1 MVFPREAPHN
11 TLRCNTYQF
20 FSEKNKI
27 LVTPKT
33 MIMNIKNLVKSFT
46 VKCFAILL
54 VSLLS
59 LHTASAQV
67 DLLVSTEAT
76 SDGNLKLD
84 SIKTGKNFIFVIDYS
99 ISSLTTNGTNV
110 KIQVPLPANLT
121 VAPGGT
127 SIAYDHSQISS
138 VTNVAG
144 LITANFINPIPAG
157 STGQMQ
163 ISLVYT
169 NGTTPN
175 GYTPLIITAIT
186 ANNANASPIYDTT
199 STKALANNNIVLS
212 KTAHN
217 YSTNPTLDGPF
228 TYDLSYTNSGGAE
241 GNLNLYHAKI
251 LDTLPVGV
259 VFVSA
264 TKFGSIVP
272 TTTVLGTGETVVSWD
287 WGAATLTGTGT
298 ASLTVKYTA
307 PTYAVN
313 STFENCASLTGD
325 IPVLPFVAGV
335 ATLAAAPE
343 IRACANGHL
352 VASSSGVNNNGSG
365 TTSHIPGL
373 CPGVV
378 MAGSAVD
385 FKTGWTNSGNTNL
398 DFVEIITNIDPN
410 IDVTSVFAKKVSNPV
425 PGSAVPQV
433 KVYEYYELNNSGTW
447 IAVSG
452 SPFDNTTMS
461 NSYAVTLLPTD
472 FISKV
477 KIRVEPDVDEIGP
490 YFTQDLTYTGSIRTA
505 IPNGNPAGTIIQ
517 GSNNPGTCT
526 VTLSGT
532 QVNNCYQLNASAN
545 SAALPVSNACGNVH
559 IIGQAPVFSSLNKT
573 TTNGTSFGP
582 TNIVTYEISAKQL
595 GIGVAQNVSFTD
607 VLNAKLEYQ
616 AGTAQF
622 KLNSGGTYAPIGSVG
637 VSGQTLTFPI
647 ADVASGDQIFV
658 KFDAKVKDGT
668 APATIGNLATL
679 ASSNSYINA
688 GNPNTN
694 TKNITVISAAAY
706 TSQLGQNGCDTSYYV
721 YYPENAHATPQ
732 GKIKYRAL
740 LRNTG
745 NVGANNITMIDVFPF
760 IGDVRGSQ
768 YFANLSAPIT
778 FTDPSTTIYYN
789 TVSNPC
795 MPEFNPAINPAG
807 CNTANWSVTP
817 PVDITSV
824 TAIKIRRSAT
834 IAPLDSLVYTW
845 PMILP
850 VGVPANIT
858 MYNSYT
864 YQLNR
869 TDNSAQLLPAT
880 PNKVGMITDCV
891 SALGSLGNYAWVD
904 SNANGLQDESV
915 LAGINGLKVYLYKPG
930 LSNVVGGNDQVLLD
944 STFTANDFTG
954 RPGYYTFTN
963 LATGDYYV
971 KFPTI
976 EGKVFTKLDQTI
988 KTDNNSN
995 ADRSTGYSELVHIDV
1010 ALGGL
1015 DKDNPTI
1022 DAGYIVC
1029 TLNVVAQKTDI
1040 SCNAWV
1046 DGKIDLTVTGSR
1058 GGATYTWSDG
1068 QTIKDRAFLHAGNY
1082 SVQVIDSVGCT
1093 KSVSQ
1098 TIVEPIVLPAITGVN
1113 IICVDSTTT
1122 LHHVTPGGVWA
1133 INNTAIATINSS
1145 TGLLTGVGAGTAIVT
1160 YKINNSLCGTAYYYP
1175 NVQLCGPGGG
1185 VGGGGAGGL
1194 ESKSLG
1200 DAVAKRIFN
1209 NAINSLQGPVDY
1221 AKLPLINLNGTRNQI
1236 TGVGTQMQLRDILP
1250 QQLSSNAYQASVS
1263 TPTDIP
1269 SITNAKEV
1277 LSVDFNLN
1285 NKAKAVAF
1293 ATKTLGEV
1301 YDHTKSICD
1310 RLKGSELIG
1319 MQNVMVNGI
1328 SLVRYDLKNTEGVNE
1343 YAISFVIGAKTGR
1356 NNYTVQSTWLNKDYA
1371 SDEVMYN
1378 IQLWAV
1384 NTGLLMDMT
1393 TDILTRLKAS
1403 LPIDVIASNATLP
1416 KTYVTI
1422 GKREGTNLNLA
1433 ITNTQSVNSG
1443 YFEITETAHEQ
1454 GVSNTRKVPFTVSPN
1469 GKSTINLPVSDNY
1482 EASIGLYLNNQLQDV
1497 VFMADGTW
1505 GYDYNKATSTVKD
1518 FKITNDA
1525 SINSA
1530 NPDNFL
1536 LFRNMQI
1543 AATSPDYVSV
1553 YKVLRGAGAA
1563 QNLSDFKTFQF
1574 NASGEATN
1582 LRITLVKNGIS
1593 NWADQYSYTLPLTKD
1608 SKEYKISLSDFSSAA
1623 SKEKIDASD
1632 LTMALFSFEI
1642 ASARNT
1648 SFNGTISAAAFTKE
1662 DMVYN
1667 NSLLSKEIAVFP
1679 NPSTGRFNAIFKSD
1693 KANELTLKVTNAST
1707 GKLMFTK
1714 TVNAI
1719 KGENKVQVDISDNS
1733 LVNICVLTLEGTNT
1747 KYEPKK
1753 VIMNKQ

>member
-1 MVFPREAPHN
+1 
-11 TLRCNTYQF
+11 
-20 FSEKNKI
+20 
-27 LVTPKT
+27 
-33 MIMNIKNLVKSFT
+33 MNFKNLLKSFS
-46 VKCFAILL
+46 VKCFAIAL
-54 VSLLS
+54 VSLLIVNI
-59 LHTASAQV
+59 ASAQV

-76 SDGNLKLD
+76 SDGNLKVD

-110 KIQVPLPANLT
+110 KIQVPLPDNLT

-138 VTNVAG
+138 VTNVGG

-212 KTAHN
+212 KTAHS

-228 TYDLSYTNSGGAE
+228 TYDISYNNSGGAE
-241 GNLNLYHAKI
+241 GNLNLYHANI

-259 VFVSA
+259 VFIGA
-264 TKFGSIVP
+264 TNFGSIVP
-272 TTTVLGTGETVVSWD
+272 TSTVLGTGQTVVSWD
-287 WGAATLTGTGT
+287 WGATTFTGSGS
-298 ASLTVKYTA
+298 ASITVKYTA
-307 PTYAVN
+307 PTFSVN
-313 STFENCASLTGD
+313 STFNNCASLTGD

-343 IRACANGHL
+343 LRACASGHL
-352 VASSSGVNNNGSG
+352 VASSGGVSGNGSG
-365 TTSHIPGL
+365 VGSHIPGL

-378 MAGSAVD
+378 MAGSDAN
-385 FKTGWTNSGNTNL
+385 FTTGWTNSGNTTL
-398 DFVEIITNIDPN
+398 DFVEVITNIDPN
-410 IDVTSVFAKKVSNPV
+410 IDVTSVFAKQVKDPV
-425 PGSAVPQV
+425 PGTNLPRV

-447 IAVSG
+447 LAVSG

-461 NSYAVTLLPTD
+461 NSYAVTLGATD

-477 KIRVEPDVDEIGP
+477 KIRVEPDVDPIGP
-490 YFTQDLTYTGSIRTA
+490 YFSQDLTYTGTIRTA
-505 IPNGNPAGTIIQ
+505 TPNGNPAGTIIQ
-517 GSNNPGTCT
+517 GSNNPGTCAIT
-526 VTLSGT
+526 VTGT
-532 QVNNCYQLNASAN
+532 QINNCYQLNASSN
-545 SAALPVSNACGNVH
+545 SAALPALNPCGNAH
-559 IIGQAPVFSSLNKT
+559 IVGQAPVFSSLNKT

-582 TNIVTYEISAKQL
+582 TNVVTYEISAKQL
-595 GIGVAQNVSFTD
+595 GIGVAQNVSLTD
-607 VLNAKLEYQ
+607 VLNAKLIYQ

-622 KLNSGGTYAPIGSVG
+622 KLNSGGTYAPLAGVG

-647 ADVASGDQIFV
+647 ANVSSGDQIFV
-658 KFDAKVKDGT
+658 KFDAKVVDGT
-668 APATIGNLATL
+668 APSTIGNFATL

-706 TSQLGQNGCDTSYYV
+706 TSQLGQNGCDTTHFV

-732 GKIKYRAL
+732 GKINYRAL

-768 YFANLSAPIT
+768 YFANLAAPIT

-789 TVSNPC
+789 TAPNPC
-795 MPEFNPAINPAG
+795 MPEFSPAINPAG

-817 PVDITSV
+817 PADITSV
-824 TAIKIRRSAT
+824 TAIKIKRTAT

-869 TDNSAQLLPAT
+869 TDNGAQLLPAT

-930 LSNVVGGNDQVLLD
+930 PSNVVGGNDQVLLD

-971 KFPTI
+971 KFPAI
-976 EGKVFTKLDQTI
+976 AGKVFTKLDQTI

-995 ADRSTGYSELVHIDV
+995 ADRSTGYSELVHINV

-1029 TLNVVAQKTDI
+1029 TLNVTAQKTDI

-1068 QTIKDRAFLHAGNY
+1068 QTVKDRAFLHAGNY
-1082 SVQVIDSVGCT
+1082 TVQVIDSVGCT

-1113 IICVDSTTT
+1113 MICVDSTTT
-1122 LHHVTPGGVWA
+1122 LHHAIPGGVWA

-1160 YKINNSLCGTAYYYP
+1160 YKINSGLCGTAYYYP

-1185 VGGGGAGGL
+1185 VSGGGGGGL

-1221 AKLPLINLNGTRNQI
+1221 SKLPLINTNGTRNRV
-1236 TGVGTQMQLRDILP
+1236 TGIGTQMQLRDILP

-1263 TPTDIP
+1263 TPVDIP
-1269 SITNAKEV
+1269 TITNAKEV

-1328 SLVRYDLKNTEGVNE
+1328 SLVRYDLKNTSGVNE
-1343 YAISFVIGAKTGR
+1343 YAISFVIGAKSGR
-1356 NNYTVQSTWLNKDYA
+1356 NSYTVQSTWLNKDYA

-1384 NTGLLMDMT
+1384 NTGLLMDMA
-1393 TDILTRLKAS
+1393 TDVLTRLKAS
-1403 LPIDVIASNATLP
+1403 LPIDVITSNATLP

-1433 ITNTQSVNSG
+1433 ITNNQTVNSG
-1443 YFEITETAHEQ
+1443 YFEISETAHEQ
-1454 GVSNTRKVPFTVSPN
+1454 GISTTRKVPFTLDAS
-1469 GKSTINLPVSDNY
+1469 GKSNVSIPVSDNY
-1482 EASIGLYLNNQLQDV
+1482 EASIGLYLNNQLQDL

-1505 GYDYNKATSTVKD
+1505 GYDYNKATSTVKE
-1518 FKITNDA
+1518 FNISNDA
-1525 SINSA
+1525 NINKADTA
-1530 NPDNFL
+1530 NFM
-1536 LFRNMQI
+1536 LFRNMQLT
-1543 AATSPDYVSV
+1543 ATSPDYISI

-1574 NASGEATN
+1574 NASGEGTN
-1582 LRITLVKNGIS
+1582 LHVTLVKNGIT

-1608 SKEYKISLSDFSSAA
+1608 NKDYKISLSDFTSTAT
-1623 SKEKIDASD
+1623 KEKIDASD
-1632 LTMALFSFEI
+1632 LTMALFSFEV
-1642 ASARNT
+1642 ASARN
-1648 SFNGTISAAAFTKE
+1648 SSINGSISAAAFTKE
-1662 DMVYN
+1662 DIAYN
-1667 NSLLSKEIAVFP
+1667 NSLQSKEIAVFP
-1679 NPSTGRFNAIFKSD
+1679 NPSSGRFNAIFKSD
-1693 KANELTLKVTNAST
+1693 KTNELTLKVTNAST

-1714 TVNAI
+1714 TVNAV
-1719 KGENKVQVDISDNS
+1719 KGENKVQVDITDQS
-1733 LVNICVLTLEGTNT
+1733 LVNICVLTLEGANT

-1753 VIMNKQ
+1753 VIINKQ